1 MQQYAE
7 VLVRANKTAKSKRTQ
22 KLIWGVGIFA
32 LLVVIAL
39 SAYAMGQ
46 FPKGMGWTVIPFTLL
61 LILLVLW
68 GVLCALEGQQFE
80 YEYAVSDQ
88 SLTIDRIRAQKNRKQ
103 LLHLP
108 LSSVSAFGELKGEH
122 SSDRLLIDATGTP
135 VRSGTWYLDYHDE
148 KGNQRLLITP
158 SQQALEI
165 LKRALRRV
173 MPREDW

>member
-7 VLVRANKTAKSKRTQ
+7 TLVRANKTVKSARAQ
-22 KLIWGVGIFA
+22 KLIWGGGIFA
-32 LLVVIAL
+32 ILVVIAL

-46 FPKGMGWTVIPFTLL
+46 FPQGMGWTVIPFTLL

-88 SLTIDRIRAQKNRKQ
+88 SLTIDRIRAKKNRKQ

-108 LSSVSAFGELKGEH
+108 LSNVSAFGELKENH
-122 SSDRLLIDATGTP
+122 PSDRVLIDATGTP
-135 VRSGTWYLDYHDE
+135 VRSGTWYLDFHDE
-148 KGNQRLLITP
+148 KGNQRLVITP
-158 SQQALEI
+158 NAQALEI

>member
-7 VLVRANKTAKSKRTQ
+7 VLVRANKTEKIARNHKI
-22 KLIWGVGIFA
+22 IWGLGILA
-32 LLVVIAL
+32 LVVVIAL

-61 LILLVLW
+61 LVLLVLW
-68 GVLCALEGQQFE
+68 AVLSALEGQQFE

-88 SLTIDRIRAQKNRKQ
+88 SLTIDCIRAKKKRKQ

-108 LSSVSAFGELKGEH
+108 LSNVTAFGGLQG
-122 SSDRLLIDATGTP
+122 SQQTDRTVVDASGTP
-135 VRSGTWYLDYHDE
+135 VRCGIWYLDFHSENGD
-148 KGNQRLLITP
+148 QRLLICP
-158 SQQALEI
+158 NESALEI